1 MDLLKTYMTINI
13 ENSLRISM
21 FEQAKMIVAESG
33 PMGMF
38 KGLGTS
44 LVGIAPF
51 IGIKMASYDWLMT
64 SFGPKKGSKNT
75 VYYNLFMGASAGTIA
90 VTCTYPIDL
99 IRRLMQLNG
108 TEGHKYTGL
117 PDAIGQTFKNGGI
130 GGFYRG
136 LWATYLKVAP
146 MTAIL
151 FLCNE

>member
-21 FEQAKMIVAESG
+21 FEQTKMIIAESG

-51 IGIKMASYDWLMT
+51 IGIKMASFDWLKDT
-64 SFGPKKGSKNT
+64 FAPKGGQS
-75 VYYNLFMGASAGTIA
+75 VYANLLMGATAGTIA
-90 VTCTYPIDL
+90 VTATYPIDL

-108 TEGHKYTGL
+108 SPGHSYKGL
-117 PDAIGQTFKNGGI
+117 PDAIGQTYKSGGI
-130 GGFYRG
+130 PAFYRG